1 MELELI
7 ANQYEE
13 GLLILK
19 FVPTNFNN
27 RSPKVSN
34 AGTTCTMSLSHSSSQ
49 HYAIHAPNDPYK
61 VPQSYLNRFNLSTTV
76 QFYINH
82 AIVTIIIIIAK
93 SYIMCRSRL

>member
-34 AGTTCTMSLSHSSSQ
+34 AGTTCTMSLIMSHSSSQ

-61 VPQSYLNRFNLSTTV
+61 VPQSYLNRFNLSLNQISV
-76 QFYINH
+76 IYWLH
-82 AIVTIIIIIAK
+82 WMSLSPMV
-93 SYIMCRSRL
+93 MMGSRPEC